1 MKNTSTTSMFSRSSV
16 TGLAAVALL
25 AASPA
30 CDREPPPGA
39 GPSRAS
45 SVAVQSGR
53 PELPRELSP
62 APSAAAPSPAPTPTA
77 LSAPPSPPA
86 DYKGTWFAVTSLS
99 AGVYTEPRFEATK
112 VGYIRNGGR
121 VAVETEPV
129 SRKNCTRGWYQL
141 LSGGFVCGNL
151 GTTDLAHPEVKFATH
166 PPNLDEVLPYVYA
179 RNAKNGTPLYRSV
192 PSREQMER
200 YEPYLVAKPKEEPK
214 PASDA
219 VSGASRSAPA
229 AAPNAAANASPNAA
243 VTAAATTAPSP
254 TAEQPI
260 ATTPGVGAA
269 LADGGLVTA
278 AASQDPAPE
287 QPWWQREDAKDR
299 LHEVKLEQLEADAD
313 DVLAKRM
320 VSGFYVA
327 VDKRFSWAGRAWYKT
342 TKGLIAPSDRF
353 WQTAGSKFK
362 GVELDGTNFKLPMA
376 WVYGG
381 RKSAGTFEIDPSTK
395 QLKNA
400 KTFERF
406 EPIPLA
412 GERLELGKTAY
423 QKLADGTWVKQ
434 AHVRITQPG
443 PIPADLTP
451 GERWIDVNLKSQTLV
466 AFIGDKP
473 VYATLISSGKESKD
487 KEKDHRTP
495 LGEWRIREKHI
506 TTTMD
511 GDGSAAGDLP
521 YSIEDV
527 PYVMYYHRSF
537 ALHGA
542 FWHSNYGMQMS
553 HGCVNL
559 SPLDA
564 KFLFYFATPMIPA
577 GFHGVWSTDK
587 ELGTRV
593 IVHE

>member
-1 MKNTSTTSMFSRSSV
+1 MKKTLTVRMLSRSS
-16 TGLAAVALL
+16 TCLL
-25 AASPA
+25 AAWA
-30 CDREPPPGA
+30 LLGAIGCEREAPPGA
-39 GPSRAS
+39 SPSRVA

-62 APSAAAPSPAPTPTA
+62 SPSAASATPAPAPPPTA
-77 LSAPPSPPA
+77 VSAPPAFPEGYQGS
-86 DYKGTWFAVTSLS
+86 WFAVTSQS
-99 AGVYTEPRFEATK
+99 AGVYLEPRFESTK
-112 VGYIRNGGR
+112 TGYIRNGGR
-121 VAVETEPV
+121 VPVEAEPV
-129 SRKNCTRGWYQL
+129 SRKNCTRGWYKL

-151 GTTDLAHPEVKFATH
+151 GTTDLSHPEVKFATNA
-166 PPNLDEVLPYVYA
+166 PNLSEVLPYTYA

-200 YEPYLVAKPKEEPK
+200 YEPYLVAKPKAEEPSPTK

-219 VSGASRSAPA
+219 VSGASRTAPG
-229 AAPNAAANASPNAA
+229 P
-243 VTAAATTAPSP
+243 APSP
-254 TAEQPI
+254 GTAP
-260 ATTPGVGAA
+260 APPPAVASPAAGAA

-278 AASQDPAPE
+278 AAAQDPAPE

-320 VSGFYVA
+320 VTGFYVA
-327 VDKRFSWAGRAWYKT
+327 VDRRFSWAGRSWYKT
-342 TKGLIAPSDRF
+342 TKGLVAPSDRF

-362 GVELDGTNFKLPMA
+362 GVELDGATFKLPMA

-381 RKSAGTFEIDPSTK
+381 RKSAGTYEIDPATK

-406 EPIPLA
+406 EPITLA
-412 GERLELGKTAY
+412 GESLELGKTSY
-423 QKLADGTWVKQ
+423 QRLTDGTWIKQ
-434 AHVRITQPG
+434 AHVRITKPG
-443 PIPADLTP
+443 PLPPDLAP

-473 VYATLISSGKESKD
+473 VYATLISSGKESKE

-527 PYVMYYHRSF
+527 PYVMYYHKSF

-542 FWHSNYGMQMS
+542 FWHTNFGMQMS

-559 SPLDA
+559 APLDA
-564 KFLFYFATPMIPA
+564 KFLFYFVTPVIPA
-577 GFHGVWSTDK
+577 GFHGSGATEQD
-587 ELGTRV
+587 LGTRV